1 MSVRDLHNTMK
12 YEGFVSANSPATTA
26 ATVAVS
32 DRTGFAAIEY
42 VLTKVAHSATVATLV
57 VALQSGTATSG
68 HALATTADV
77 LGTGSVTM
85 TSTTAGTRKVG
96 YIGTDRYTSLRVT
109 GGDATGRYG
118 ITVIKGAA
126 IKQPQS

>member
-1 MSVRDLHNTMK
+1 MSVRDLHNTMA
-12 YEGFVSANSPATTA
+12 YEGFVSGNSPATTA

-32 DRTGFAAIEY
+32 DRRGFAAIEF
-42 VLTKVAHSATVATLV
+42 VLTKVAHTATVATLT
-57 VALQSGTATSG
+57 VALQSGTATSL
-68 HALATTADV
+68 HALATTAEV
-77 LGTGSVTM
+77 LGTGSAVM
-85 TSTTAGTRKVG
+85 TSTTVGTRKVG
-96 YIGTDRYTSLRVT
+96 YKGTDRYVSLRVT

>member
-26 ATVAVS
+26 ATVAVA
-32 DRTGFAAIEY
+32 DRRGFAAIEF
-42 VLTKVAHSATVATLV
+42 VLTKVVHTATVATLI
-57 VALQSGTATSG
+57 VAIQSGTATSG

-77 LGTGSVTM
+77 LGTGSQTM
-85 TSTTAGTRKVG
+85 AALPAATVKVG
-96 YIGTDRYTSLRVT
+96 YIGTDRYASLRVT
-109 GGDATGRYG
+109 GGDATGIYG

-126 IKQPQS
+126 IKQPQT